1 MRESVTELETV
12 RESASEV
19 GASGDL
25 GDMALIVISQDTD
38 QRRPDLPEELDKTR
52 NRVWAQMQEELSHLS
67 TNGALV
73 IAKGSGHDIENQ
85 RPEIVI
91 EGVHN
96 VVNRA

>member
-73 IAKGSGHDIENQ
+73 IAKGSGHDIQNQ

-91 EGVHN
+91 EGVHD